1 MSGTLALTIFKGVF
15 GFDIDRKL
23 ISIISYFLS
32 FFYWPV
38 NCATTVYKLYIA
50 FQTVRNSNIA
60 FIGLH
65 CDISFALTE
74 GIFMFE
80 GV

>member
-15 GFDIDRKL
+15 GFDIDKKL

-50 FQTVRNSNIA
+50 FQTQSETRTLLLLDYIVT
-60 FIGLH
+60 FHLP
-65 CDISFALTE
+65 
-74 GIFMFE
+74 
-80 GV
+80 

>member
-38 NCATTVYKLYIA
+38 NYATTVYKLYIA
-50 FQTVRNSNIA
+50 FQTQSETRTLLLLDYIVT
-60 FIGLH
+60 FHLP
-65 CDISFALTE
+65 
-74 GIFMFE
+74 
-80 GV
+80 